1 MDFLIEVAV
10 ETAGELLSEGID
22 AVITSKKEKK
32 MKKNQE
38 EKTYVNQEFDY

>member
-10 ETAGELLSEGID
+10 EAAGELLSEGID
-22 AVITSKKEKK
+22 AVITSKEKK

-38 EKTYVNQEFDY
+38 EKTDVNQEFDH

>member
-10 ETAGELLSEGID
+10 ETAGELLSEEID

-38 EKTYVNQEFDY
+38 EKTDVNQEFDY